1 MKSFDIS
8 RRNKKIA
15 ARLPARQAKP
25 QSVKPKQTKSVK
37 WMKPVAG
44 LMVLVVL
51 ALAAGYVFLPEATIQ
66 VTARSEPVT
75 RDLSIRV
82 DKNLAASAA
91 DDLAVPG
98 KFIEIE
104 VTGKKTAASTGS
116 KNVGKKAS
124 GFVLIYNFSKTTLIL
139 KAPTTVLTS
148 GGRKY
153 FFTQDVGGI
162 RPTARIGLEDE
173 EVDPTSLIAPVPL
186 AAEGP
191 GEEYNLQAGTRLEIE
206 NEAFGSQPK
215 LLYAIVVEDISGGS
229 TKQLPVVAQSDID
242 NSYDLLF
249 KEIVEK
255 TRTEMVEQNPGF
267 KILDNALAA
276 DTVEK
281 QTSAQAGDEAAEFQ
295 STMKLKVR
303 ILAFDETEI
312 LELVTQRIK
321 RLLPETKILITEG
334 ERIQSQFANVNL
346 DNGTGIL
353 VTHFEGQI
361 FYRLDEAEL
370 LEKVKGKTVDEIREI
385 LLSQPEINSIEIELA
400 PFWVKRA
407 PKLKGK
413 TKIEVLTYQ

>member
-8 RRNKKIA
+8 RRSKKIA
-15 ARLPARQAKP
+15 TRLPARQAKP
-25 QSVKPKQTKSVK
+25 QAVKPTPKK
-37 WMKPVAG
+37 WLKPMAG
-44 LMVLVVL
+44 LIVLVVL
-51 ALAAGYVFLPEATIQ
+51 GLSVGYVFLPEATIK

-75 RDLSIRV
+75 RDFSIRV
-82 DKNLAASAA
+82 DKNLAALAA

-98 KFIEIE
+98 KFIETE
-104 VTGKKTAASTGS
+104 VTGKKTAASTGT

-124 GFVLIYNFSKTTLIL
+124 GFVSVYNFSKTTLIL
-139 KAPTTVLTS
+139 KAQTTVLTS

-173 EVDPTSLIAPVPL
+173 EVDPTSLVPPVPL
-186 AAEGP
+186 VAEGP
-191 GEEYNLQAGTRLEIE
+191 GEEGNLPAGTRLEIE

-215 LLYAIVVEDISGGS
+215 LLYAIVAEGISGGS
-229 TKQLPVVAQSDID
+229 TKQLPVVAQADID
-242 NSYDLLF
+242 KSYESFF
-249 KEIVEK
+249 KEILDKERAK
-255 TRTEMVEQNPGF
+255 IILENPGS
-267 KILDNALAA
+267 KIFDNALAA
-276 DTVEK
+276 DILEK
-281 QTSAQAGDEAAEFQ
+281 QTSVQAGDEAAEFQ
-295 STMKLKVR
+295 ATMKLKVR
-303 ILAFDETEI
+303 LLAFDETEI

-346 DNGTGIL
+346 DSGTGIL

-370 LEKVKGKTVDEIREI
+370 LEKVKGKTVNEIREI

-407 PKLKGK
+407 PKFKGK
-413 TKIEVLTYQ
+413 TKIEVLTHQ

>member
-8 RRNKKIA
+8 RSNKKGA
-15 ARLPARQAKP
+15 VRLPARSAGGPARQATP
-25 QSVKPKQTKSVK
+25 PK
-37 WMKPVAG
+37 WLKPVAG
-44 LMVLVVL
+44 LIGLVALVLSV
-51 ALAAGYVFLPEATIQ
+51 GYVFLPEATIQ

-82 DKNLAASAA
+82 DKNLTVPAA

-98 KFIEIE
+98 KFIETE

-124 GFVLIYNFSKTTLIL
+124 GFVSVYNFSKTTLIL
-139 KAPTTVLTS
+139 KAQTTVLTA

-173 EVDPTSLIAPVPL
+173 EVDPTSLIPPVPL
-186 AAEGP
+186 VAEGP
-191 GEEYNLQAGTRLEIE
+191 GEEYNLLVGTRLEIA

-215 LLYAIVVEDISGGS
+215 LLYAIVAEDISGGS
-229 TKQLPVVAQSDID
+229 TKQLPVVAQADID
-242 NSYDLLF
+242 NSYDALF
-249 KEIVEK
+249 KEIVAGARAEIVGK
-255 TRTEMVEQNPGF
+255 NSGF

-276 DTVEK
+276 DTLEK
-281 QTSAQAGDEAAEFQ
+281 QTSAQVGDETAEFE
-295 STMKLKVR
+295 SSLKLTVR
-303 ILAFDETEI
+303 VLAFDETQV

-346 DNGTGIL
+346 DGGTGIL

-361 FYRLDEAEL
+361 FYRLDESEL
-370 LEKVKGKTVDEIREI
+370 LEKVKGKTVNEIREI
-385 LLSQPEINSIEIELA
+385 LLSQPEINSIEIKFA

-407 PKLKGK
+407 PKFKGK
-413 TKIEVLTYQ
+413 TQIEVLTHQ